1 MKNDL
6 TPVLVFALMIF
17 LFGALVG
24 FSIGMGQPEFLIPEK
39 VKSNTS
45 KCSLESYL
53 VAQKY
58 MNACSPA
65 FKAAVEQ

>member
-1 MKNDL
+1 MKDDL
-6 TPVLVFALMIF
+6 TPIAVVMLMFF
-17 LFGALVG
+17 LFGILIG
-24 FSIGMGQPEFLIPEK
+24 FIIGTGQPEFLHPEV

-53 VAQKY
+53 TAQKY

>member
-6 TPVLVFALMIF
+6 TPIAVLALMVF
-17 LFGALVG
+17 LFGVLIG
-24 FSIGMGQPEFLIPEK
+24 FTIGMGQPEFLIPEK